1 MERAATTSTAAVS
14 SPYRAARFPAVAPAL
29 ALGTGGGALCDA
41 PVASPR
47 ARGISAAALSNGSPT
62 PESS

>member
-41 PVASPR
+41 H
-47 ARGISAAALSNGSPT
+47 ARETSTLAPSNGSPT